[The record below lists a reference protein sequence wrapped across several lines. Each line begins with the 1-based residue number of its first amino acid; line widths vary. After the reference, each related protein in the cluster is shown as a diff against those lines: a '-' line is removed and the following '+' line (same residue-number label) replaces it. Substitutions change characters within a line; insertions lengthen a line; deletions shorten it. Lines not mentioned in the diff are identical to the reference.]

1 MDEELQG
8 IRDDDRNEG
17 TPEKAQCMRGEKS
30 KKSCSV
36 CGKEM
41 HPKSLAR
48 HCRVA
53 HGVETAAMAT
63 CVDEEDGLFLVRN
76 SSHGGVGYPIHVKKV
91 MGSEHGVQCEV
102 RDSMDFMRVAW
113 KSGMK
118 TAMCKHLEKVGTNCT
133 FPEEIELSTE
143 ALNDLS
149 PSGAFKMFKNDRIQ
163 ECITLKTCAAKDNSR
178 CVVSVQESMRF
189 YHFSVYDGNVH
200 YYSRFRRVVVTA
212 DMAMGTLDCRCCR

>member
-1 MDEELQG
+1 MTTGFL
-8 IRDDDRNEG
+8 
-17 TPEKAQCMRGEKS
+17 TPEKAECMRGEKS

-53 HGVETAAMAT
+53 HGVETASMAT
-63 CVDEEDGLFLVRN
+63 CFDEEDGLFLVRN

-102 RDSMDFMRVAW
+102 RDCMDFMRVAW

-149 PSGAFKMFKNDRIQ
+149 PSGLSKCSKTIEYKNASHSRHVQQKITHGVWFLYKRVRGFITFLSTTEMFIIIRDFVG
-163 ECITLKTCAAKDNSR
+163 L
-178 CVVSVQESMRF
+178 
-189 YHFSVYDGNVH
+189 
-200 YYSRFRRVVVTA
+200 
-212 DMAMGTLDCRCCR
+212 L